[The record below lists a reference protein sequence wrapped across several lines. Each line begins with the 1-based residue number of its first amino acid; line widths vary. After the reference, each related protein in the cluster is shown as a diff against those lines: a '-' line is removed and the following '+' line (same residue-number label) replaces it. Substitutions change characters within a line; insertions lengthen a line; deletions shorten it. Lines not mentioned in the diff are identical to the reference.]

1 MDRNTQDGVLAFV
14 LEAGVPF
21 TIQSVHRTVGRI
33 TVRTK
38 MDRVIIDEALER
50 LCCEYDGF
58 LLDLWGVVMDGAQ
71 AFSGGLAW
79 LARRRVERK
88 PIWFLSNAS
97 RTIEATAVLL
107 AHLGIARDLY
117 AGVTT
122 SGQWAMDA
130 LIDPRGPFAEGAIHV
145 VGEIPERNG
154 WPEAVTARF
163 TAPLEKAAL

>member
-1 MDRNTQDGVLAFV
+1 
-14 LEAGVPF
+14 
-21 TIQSVHRTVGRI
+21 
-33 TVRTK
+33 

-79 LARRRVERK
+79 LARRRAERK